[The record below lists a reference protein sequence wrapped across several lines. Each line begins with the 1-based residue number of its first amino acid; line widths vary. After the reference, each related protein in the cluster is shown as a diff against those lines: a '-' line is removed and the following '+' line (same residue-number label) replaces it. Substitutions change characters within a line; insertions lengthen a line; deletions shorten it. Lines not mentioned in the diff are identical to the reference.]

1 MQYTVQVFFNV
12 AGEQVITTCG
22 HKHQLIAKAVE
33 CVKKCGKR
41 GGSALVVKVER
52 GRAAQM
58 NDLEVRQL
66 RAARR
71 YHRLQGVE
79 GAI

>member
-22 HKHQLIAKAVE
+22 HKHQLIAKAVG

-41 GGSALVVKVER
+41 GGSALVVRIER
-52 GRAAQM
+52 GRVVRLDA
-58 NDLEVRQL
+58 NEVRSL
-66 RAARR
+66 RAACR